1 MKKYEF
7 LKHTADVAACVFG
20 RSLKDLFES
29 AALAMF
35 AVLLEKTKNRPG
47 AVLTEKEISV
57 CGEAPEDLLKAWL
70 DELLFCY
77 SVEHL
82 VLVRIKSIDVDGKEM
97 RAFVLFDAFDGEYYA
112 VKDEIKAVTYHE
124 LEVKKVRNS
133 WQAHVI
139 FDV

>member
-1 MKKYEF
+1 MKRYEF
-7 LKHTADVAACVFG
+7 LKHTADVAVRLFG

-29 AALAMF
+29 AAWAMF

-47 AVLTEKEISV
+47 AALTEKEISV

-77 SVEHL
+77 AVDHL
-82 VLVRIKSIDVDGKEM
+82 VLVRIKSIDVGGKEM
-97 RAFVLFDAFDGEYYA
+97 KALVLFDVFDREYYT

-124 LEVKKVRNS
+124 LEVKKLRNR
-133 WQAHVI
+133 WQAQVI

>member
-1 MKKYEF
+1 MKRYEF
-7 LKHTADVAACVFG
+7 LKHTADVAVRVFG

-47 AVLTEKEISV
+47 AALTEKEISA
-57 CGEAPEDLLKAWL
+57 CGETSEDLLKAWL

-82 VLVRIKSIDVDGKEM
+82 VLVRIKSIDVGTQEM
-97 RAFVLFDAFDGEYYA
+97 RAFVLFDAFNREYYA
-112 VKDEIKAVTYHE
+112 VKDEVKAVTYHE
-124 LEVKKVRNS
+124 LEVKKVRNR
-133 WQAHVI
+133 WQAHMI

>member
-1 MKKYEF
+1 MKRYEF
-7 LKHTADVAACVFG
+7 LKHTADVAVCVFG
-20 RSLKDLFES
+20 RSLRDLFES

-47 AVLTEKEISV
+47 AALTEKEISV
-57 CGEAPEDLLKAWL
+57 CGEASEDLLKAWL

-77 SVEHL
+77 AVEHL
-82 VLVRIKSIDVDGKEM
+82 VLVRIKAIEMGDRDM
-97 RAFVLFDAFDGEYYA
+97 RAFVLFDAFDGEYYT

-124 LEVKKVRNS
+124 LEVKKVRNH

>member
-1 MKKYEF
+1 
-7 LKHTADVAACVFG
+7 
-20 RSLKDLFES
+20 
-29 AALAMF
+29 MF

-47 AVLTEKEISV
+47 AALTEKEISV

-77 SVEHL
+77 AVDHL
-82 VLVRIKSIDVDGKEM
+82 VLVRIKSIDVGGKEM
-97 RAFVLFDAFDGEYYA
+97 KALVLFDVFDREYYT

-124 LEVKKVRNS
+124 LEVKKLRNR
-133 WQAHVI
+133 WQAQVI